1 MPESLKPEEIN
12 ATDATPALTRWV
24 LMVVAVVAVGLSL
37 FQLYTAGIGTLN
49 LFYQRSIHL
58 AFMLTLAFLL
68 FPAFGRRR
76 KRGVLGWV
84 IDGAF
89 IAASIF
95 SGFYLSYFLD
105 DVINRAGFWTQAD
118 IAAGIIATL
127 TLLEASRRV
136 IGVTITIIGVVFIV
150 YAMAGARGALPWLGE
165 YLPGILEHRGYSI
178 DRIVAQLYLGQ
189 EGIFGIPLG
198 VAATFVFI
206 FVLFGAFLEVTG
218 AGKFFIDLAYASA
231 GRQRGG
237 PAKAAVVASAFMGS
251 ISGSA
256 IANVVTSGAFTIPL
270 MKRLGYKPE
279 EAAGVEAAAS
289 TGGQIMPP
297 IMGAGAFLIAEYTR
311 MPYTEIVRISILPAI
326 MYFAT
331 VYLFVD
337 IIAAKR
343 GMKGMRA
350 EDLPQMRQV
359 MAGGWHFLF
368 PLALLVALLFRNIS
382 PAMVGFWAVISV
394 LIVSGVRYFIE
405 TILMGRPAPA
415 TTSEVQTDAPADP
428 QLTETLNERDDIAPV
443 ERNPIKLF
451 VAAVKSIL
459 NALETGARNALPV
472 SIACAVAGVVVG
484 IVGLTGLGLK
494 FSSMMISFS
503 GGNIILALIL
513 VMIASLILGMGLPVT
528 ASYIVLIVLTGPAL
542 TEQFGIPLIIAHLLV
557 FWYSQ
562 DSNVTPP
569 VALAAFAGAGIAG
582 ADPMK
587 TGFIAWKFAKGLY
600 LVPLFMVFNPEII
613 LGGSVLVVAWN
624 ILMAAAALGAFA
636 AALEGYLFT
645 HMRWFSR
652 ILAGIGTIAI
662 FYPSFQIEVLGFVC
676 IIAVLLLNFLHA
688 RRAENKASIDAV
700 SPAEA

>member
-1 MPESLKPEEIN
+1 MPESLKPDEVSGAGTSSPSAFNKVI
-12 ATDATPALTRWV
+12 L
-24 LMVVAVVAVGLSL
+24 LVVTVVAVGLSL
-37 FQLYTAGIGTLN
+37 FQLYTAGIRTPN

-58 AFMLTLAFLL
+58 AFILTLAFLL
-68 FPAFGRRR
+68 FPAFGKGR
-76 KRGVLGWV
+76 KRGVVGWC
-84 IDGAF
+84 IDGVF

-105 DVINRAGFWTQAD
+105 DIINRAGFWTRAD
-118 IAAGIIATL
+118 IVAGIIATIA
-127 TLLEASRRV
+127 LLEASRRV
-136 IGVTITIIGVVFIV
+136 IGITITIIGMVFIV
-150 YAMAGARGALPWLGE
+150 YAMAGSRGTLPWLGQW
-165 YLPGILEHRGYSI
+165 LPGILEHRGYTI

-218 AGKFFIDLAYASA
+218 AGKFFIDIAYASA

-311 MPYTEIVRISILPAI
+311 MPYLNIVRLSILPAI

-343 GMKGMRA
+343 GMRGMHPD
-350 EDLPQMRQV
+350 DLPQMRKV
-359 MAGGWHFLF
+359 MAGGWHFLI
-368 PLALLVALLFRNIS
+368 PLVLLVVLLFRNIS
-382 PAMVGFWAVISV
+382 PARVGFWAVISV
-394 LIVSGVRYFIE
+394 LIVSALRFAVEFVLSRQE
-405 TILMGRPAPA
+405 KD
-415 TTSEVQTDAPADP
+415 TSNTDDKVSVAELP
-428 QLTETLNERDDIAPV
+428 
-443 ERNPIKLF
+443 KLALVN
-451 VAAVKSIL
+451 VA
-459 NALETGARNALPV
+459 NALETGARNAIPV
-472 SIACAVAGVVVG
+472 SVACAVAGIVVG

-494 FSSMMISFS
+494 FSSMMLSFS
-503 GGNIILALIL
+503 GGNIVLALIL
-513 VMIASLILGMGLPVT
+513 VVIASLILGMGLPVT

-600 LVPLFMVFNPEII
+600 LIPLFMVFNPEII
-613 LGGSVLVVAWN
+613 VGGAPLVVIWN
-624 ILMAAAALGAFA
+624 VLTAFAALGAFA
-636 AALEGYLFT
+636 ALLEGYLFT
-645 HMRWFSR
+645 RLRWVSR
-652 ILAGIGTIAI
+652 LLAGAGTLAI
-662 FYPSFQIEVLGFVC
+662 FYPSFQVELLGFLC
-676 IIAVLLLNFLHA
+676 IVATLVLNFM
-688 RRAENKASIDAV
+688 RMQRERAGQQIAS
-700 SPAEA
+700 SFEPADV